1 MTTPGSLVRE
11 RPPGGRPRA
20 HTFPRRNRLI
30 SGLAGVTVVVEA
42 AAGSGALIT
51 ADCALGQGR
60 GVLAVP
66 GPITSPTSLGC
77 NKLIQQGAKPALSAG
92 DILEELGLP
101 GAAQLTGGGE
111 PSSGEAAG
119 RGPGLGPPARALPVD
134 LSPLQRSLWDALIVE
149 PMPVA
154 ALVPAA
160 VAETGAVLTALTE
173 LELRGLV
180 RQEPGM
186 RFGVS

>member
-1 MTTPGSLVRE
+1 EL
-11 RPPGGRPRA
+11 PPGERPRA

-51 ADCALGQGR
+51 ADCALDQGR

-77 NKLIQQGAKPALSAG
+77 NRLIQQGAKPALCAA

-101 GAAQLTGGGE
+101 TSATPAGASAGTR
-111 PSSGEAAG
+111 AA
-119 RGPGLGPPARALPVD
+119 PLDLG
-134 LSPLQRSLWDALIVE
+134 PLQRKLWDALGAE
-149 PMPVA
+149 PQHVDTLVA
-154 ALVPAA
+154 AAGGA
-160 VAETGAVLTALTE
+160 GADTGAVLTALTE

-180 RQEPGM
+180 KQHPGM
-186 RFGVS
+186 RFGRD